1 MKKIL
6 YITLTLLTVGT
17 FIQGC
22 NDNAFLNLDNPA
34 AYSPDNVWKD
44 AKLANAYLVDVY
56 ASLPGWPLNQGD
68 WADESIGILV
78 PDYVTPTNDNFKY
91 WPYGNIRKLN
101 ILLQDIDGGSLADN
115 VKTPLKGQA
124 YFLRAF
130 HYFKAVVYHGGVP
143 IITEPQLLTDPLDTP
158 RSSTAECFDLILSDL
173 DKAIAALPNKYTGAD
188 FGRIDKAAATA
199 FKGRVQLYKAS
210 PQFNPSNPYN
220 NSNWQTAYTVNKTAK
235 DLLASLGYALFAD
248 YGNIWFT
255 EQNSEDVMTVVYQNP
270 GKANGRG
277 ESCIRPL
284 SQAKNCTGGDNPIW
298 ELVSKY
304 PMKDGKA
311 PGSSEKYPFDIQT
324 FWQNRD
330 PRFDATIAYN
340 GSILPLGVSADRRQ
354 YTDIVV
360 GGIDD
365 GFGVG
370 QIYNRSG
377 FYTKKGLDNSL
388 TQAQADLNA
397 VDWVEIRFAEV
408 LLNFAEAA
416 NETGHSD
423 EALAVLKQ
431 IRQRAKIEA
440 GADGMYGLK
449 TGMTREEMRDAIY
462 HERFLEFTFEGKRFW
477 DLRRARRLSQIN
489 GTVKNGLLAQLKPGL
504 DPTDRSKVFLPS
516 DFTYTVRE
524 LIINGPK
531 NMVTPDSYYFF
542 PISQSEIEKNPKLLQ
557 NKDWGGSFDPTL
569 H

>member
-1 MKKIL
+1 MKKL
-6 YITLTLLTVGT
+6 FTLALSLLIAGAC
-17 FIQGC
+17 IQGC
-22 NDNAFLNLDNPA
+22 KNNDLLNLQNPR
-34 AYSPDNVWKD
+34 AYNPDDVWKD

-56 ASLPGWPLNQGD
+56 ASLSGWPSSQGD
-68 WADESIGILV
+68 WADESTGILG
-78 PDYVTPTNDNFKY
+78 PDFVTPTNDNFKY
-91 WPYGNIRKLN
+91 WPYGNIRKVN
-101 ILLQDIDGGSLADN
+101 ILLQDIDGGTLSETIKN
-115 VKTPLKGQA
+115 PIKGQA
-124 YFLRAF
+124 HFLRAYL
-130 HYFKAVVYHGGVP
+130 YFKAVVHHGGVP
-143 IITEPQLLTDPLDTP
+143 LITTPQLLTDSLNTP
-158 RSSTAECFDLILSDL
+158 RSSTADCFNLIIADL
-173 DKAIAALPNKYTGAD
+173 DNAIANLPDRYQGAD
-188 FGRIDKAAATA
+188 FGRIDKAAAMA
-199 FKGRVQLYKAS
+199 FKGRVLLFKAS
-210 PQFNPSNPYN
+210 PQFNPGNPYN
-220 NSNWQTAYTVNKTAK
+220 NTNWQTAYTVNKTAK
-235 DLLASLGYALFAD
+235 EQLTAFGFGLHPDYATL
-248 YGNIWFT
+248 WME
-255 EQNSEDVMTVVYQNP
+255 EQNDENILTVVYQNP
-270 GKANGRG
+270 GKTNSR

-284 SQAKNCTGGDNPIW
+284 SQAKNCTGTDNPIW

-304 PMKDGKA
+304 PMKDGKQ
-311 PGSSEKYPFDIQT
+311 PGSSTTYPYDIQT

-330 PRFDATIAYN
+330 ARFDATIAYN

-354 YTDIVV
+354 YTDIIV

-370 QIYNRSG
+370 QLFNRSG
-377 FYTKKGLDNSL
+377 FYTKKGMDNTL

-408 LLNFAEAA
+408 LLNFAETA
-416 NETGHSD
+416 NETGHYD

-440 GADGMYGLK
+440 GADGLYGLK
-449 TGMTREEMRDAIY
+449 SGMTREEMRDAIY

-489 GTVKNGLLAQLKPGL
+489 GTVKNGLLAQLKPGI
-504 DPTDRSKVFLPS
+504 DPTDRSRVLLPS

-542 PISQSEIEKNPKLLQ
+542 PIAQTEIEKNPKLLQ